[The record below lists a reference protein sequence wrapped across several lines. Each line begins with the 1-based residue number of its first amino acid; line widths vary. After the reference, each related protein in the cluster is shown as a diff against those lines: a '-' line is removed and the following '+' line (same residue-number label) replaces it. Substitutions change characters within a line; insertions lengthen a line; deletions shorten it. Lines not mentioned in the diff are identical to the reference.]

1 MHLLDW
7 LWSLLFGPPRRS
19 PATGPGSNQEVPRQ
33 APTAAVAATR
43 VRLTRRT
50 YTAPTPVARPAAP
63 TSEQSPY
70 LFARPVAGQ
79 AVYLDLTQDTD
90 LPRLEHWG
98 LPLLRTP
105 EDLARW
111 LELTP
116 AQLAW
121 LADRFRDPSR
131 VSLHARGD
139 HYHRRWVP
147 KRRGGRRLIESPKRL
162 LKHVQTRIL
171 RQILDRVPPHPS
183 AHGFRRGHSIVSN
196 ARPHVGQAVVVR
208 LDLADFYPSVTYS
221 RVVALF
227 RSLGYCREIACW
239 LARLTTTTAPQ
250 KLLETSSVNETTL
263 FRRRHLPQGA
273 PTSPALANLSAFVSD
288 LRLDGLARSFGVR
301 YTRYADDL
309 TFSGPATFR
318 NSLRIFIPLVRQI
331 LKQERFHLHPGK
343 RRVERA
349 SQRQQVTGVVVNAK
363 VNCCRHDFDLLKA
376 ILTNCLRHGPSGQNR
391 DGHLH
396 FASHLRGRIAHIAR
410 LNERRGR
417 QLLAIYQQIDW
428 TR

>member
-1 MHLLDW
+1 
-7 LWSLLFGPPRRS
+7 
-19 PATGPGSNQEVPRQ
+19 
-33 APTAAVAATR
+33 
-43 VRLTRRT
+43 
-50 YTAPTPVARPAAP
+50 
-63 TSEQSPY
+63 
-70 LFARPVAGQ
+70 
-79 AVYLDLTQDTD
+79 
-90 LPRLEHWG
+90 
-98 LPLLRTP
+98 
-105 EDLARW
+105 
-111 LELTP
+111 
-116 AQLAW
+116 
-121 LADRFRDPSR
+121 
-131 VSLHARGD
+131 
-139 HYHRRWVP
+139 
-147 KRRGGRRLIESPKRL
+147 
-162 LKHVQTRIL
+162 
-171 RQILDRVPPHPS
+171 
-183 AHGFRRGHSIVSN
+183 
-196 ARPHVGQAVVVR
+196 VVR